1 MSVFDDIAAER
12 QRQIK
17 DYGWSPRHD
26 DRHDQG
32 ELASAAACYALSSD
46 QRWMLD
52 DRYKEPFARRI
63 WPWNPEDFRPRGR
76 REELI
81 IASALL
87 VAEIERFDRISE
99 NSPARSER
107 L

>member
-1 MSVFDDIAAER
+1 MSAIEDIAAER
-12 QRQIK
+12 QRQIESH
-17 DYGWSPRHD
+17 GWSLRHD
-26 DRHDQG
+26 DIHDQG

-63 WPWNPEDFRPRGR
+63 WPWNPEDFRPRSR

-87 VAEIERFDRISE
+87 VAEIERLDRISS
-99 NSPARSER
+99 NGPARSEC